1 MVTGFG
7 RIMDMGVVYVE
18 RARMVSSEERPSE

>member
-1 MVTGFG
+1 MVTVFG

-18 RARMVSSEERPSE
+18 RARMVSSEERPS